1 MKNAIAILLL
11 LLCIM
16 GCNSQNQ
23 EGSIT
28 FAKGYEDNPAI
39 PKLAIELTKNGKVF
53 IYSSIPKIDTAHYYE
68 GEISGDSV
76 QQIIQK
82 FNTYF
87 GHFTTSIN
95 PRIADDVKLEIV
107 RKDLDKKWYL
117 AGYSVELTAK
127 QYDLT
132 EKIFLLEQLKGLS
145 PIPYHPFETRI
156 QYETLPLP
164 PASTPPN

>member
-28 FAKGYEDNPAI
+28 FAKGYEDNSAI
-39 PKLAIELTKNGKVF
+39 PKLAIELTENGKVF

-68 GEISGDSV
+68 GKISCDSV

-82 FNTYF
+82 FNTSF
-87 GHFTTSIN
+87 GRFSTSIN
-95 PRIADDVKLEIV
+95 PHIADDVKLEIV

-117 AGYSVELTAK
+117 AGYSVELTAE
-127 QYDLT
+127 QYNLT
-132 EKIFLLEQLKGLS
+132 EKVFYLEKAKDLS
-145 PIPYHPFETRI
+145 PIPYHSFDTSI

-164 PASTPPN
+164 PPLPN

>member
-11 LLCIM
+11 LLCMM
-16 GCNSQNQ
+16 GCQSQNQ
-23 EGSIT
+23 ERSIT

-39 PKLAIELTKNGKVF
+39 PKLAIELTENGKVF

-68 GEISGDSV
+68 GKISCDSV

-82 FNTYF
+82 FNAYF
-87 GHFTTSIN
+87 GRFSTSIN
-95 PRIADDVKLEIV
+95 PHIADDVKLEIV

-117 AGYSVELTAK
+117 AGYSVELTAE

-132 EKIFLLEQLKGLS
+132 EKVFYLEKVKDLS
-145 PIPYHPFETRI
+145 PIPYHSFDTSI

-164 PASTPPN
+164 PPLPN